1 MPKPGELPGAW
12 ERRPAVAGGP
22 GRWTSPPS
30 GPGFLGRCRFLGEAE
45 GENRKWRG
53 FAPKRAGVKARV
65 QVSRETR
72 AHGPHMGRQLGSVA
86 QREHLHG
93 DTHTQKA
100 QGRTHCAPVHQK
112 RQSAHRKLPEKE
124 TRLMQSSSRTVDRLR
139 NKQTGHPRTLAP
151 RHPSRHAPAL
161 ALAPSFGVRPPDG
174 VRWG

>member
-1 MPKPGELPGAW
+1 MVISDEGTTRGASC
-12 ERRPAVAGGP
+12 RSRGSCQGP
-22 GRWTSPPS
+22 GNAAPQS
-30 GPGFLGRCRFLGEAE
+30 LGARAAGRPLGEAE

-72 AHGPHMGRQLGSVA
+72 AHGPHVDRQLGSVA

-139 NKQTGHPRTLAP
+139 NKQTGHPRALAP
-151 RHPSRHAPAL
+151 RHPSRRAPAP

-174 VRWG
+174 VRWE